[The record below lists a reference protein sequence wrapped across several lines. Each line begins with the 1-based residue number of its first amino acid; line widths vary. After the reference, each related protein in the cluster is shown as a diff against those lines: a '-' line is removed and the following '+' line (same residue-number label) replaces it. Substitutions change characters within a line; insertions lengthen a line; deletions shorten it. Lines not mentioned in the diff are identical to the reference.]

1 MRSHLWRW
9 GIAVT
14 IALVSLL
21 PMAEWLGL
29 PDDDLRPAWSQTAA
43 LWGWGTALV
52 LGLGVLAEIVTRR
65 RIGDW
70 LGRFWA
76 VYAAAPDRWL
86 LVGLG
91 LWVFGWGAALAE
103 LLFARNPNL
112 VDSIVQLFQAKIFA
126 SGRLWASPPAHP
138 EFFVT
143 QHMVLTPDKWFS
155 QYPLGH
161 SAVFAAA
168 LRLGFPAWLVSP
180 LLAAGAAVLTCT
192 ALRRATGAHLARP
205 CALLLAVS
213 PFFLFMAGEQMN
225 HVTVLF
231 FLSAAFYGF
240 VRGRESGSLVAFAVC
255 GLGLSLAATTRPLDA
270 VAWAIPLAGLL
281 VWERRWRGL
290 VAAVAGGLPVTALL
304 LAYNAATTG
313 HPLLFGYQLLWGP
326 AHGLGFHTDP
336 WGESYTLGSALG
348 FLNLDLRRLSLYAF
362 EWPVPLGLLIAAGVA
377 FWPRAVDR
385 ASGTLVAT
393 AVAVVGVN
401 FFYWHHGEYLG
412 PRMLYAAVPGLM
424 VLTAL
429 SLRSLDEV
437 AGRWR
442 GALRAGLLAA
452 FLLAVT
458 QTIPARAQRQANSLF
473 SMKLHPDQQARAA
486 GIENAVIFVAE
497 SWASRMLALLRAWG
511 VPASEVE
518 RSYRTIDSCELDE
531 VLQSAERRVV
541 AGADSTEVLAWLRRQ
556 LTLRRAR
563 NRHVELPRADTL
575 PDPWLRL
582 EPGRPITAR
591 CRHLIGLDSEGFSVF
606 TPFLPLNDPTLDGE
620 LVFARDMRERNG
632 LLVRLYPDRS
642 TYLYAPWTNAVG
654 VVPRFVPLDLPATTG
669 VGRP

>member
-1 MRSHLWRW
+1 MTSRLWRW
-9 GIAVT
+9 VIAAAV
-14 IALVSLL
+14 LLLSLL
-21 PMAEWLGL
+21 PVAEWLGL

-43 LWGWGTALV
+43 LWAWGSVLV
-52 LGLGVLAEIVTRR
+52 LGLGVVADIVTRR
-65 RIGDW
+65 RIGSW
-70 LGRFWA
+70 LGRVWA
-76 VYAAAPDRWL
+76 VYAALPERWV

-91 LWVFGWGAALAE
+91 LWVFVWGAAFSE

-126 SGRLWASPPAHP
+126 SGRLWASPPPYP
-138 EFFVT
+138 EFFIT
-143 QHMVLTPDKWFS
+143 HHMVLTPDKWFS

-180 LLAAGAAVLTCT
+180 LLAAGAAVLTYA
-192 ALRRATGAHLARP
+192 ALRRGAGPRLARI
-205 CALLLAVS
+205 CALLLALS

-240 VRGRESGSLVAFAVC
+240 VRGRESGSLVAFALC
-255 GLGLSLAATTRPLDA
+255 GFGLSLAAATRPLDA

-290 VAAVAGGLPVTALL
+290 VAAVAAGLPVTALL
-304 LAYNAATTG
+304 LAYNAATTS

-362 EWPVPLGLLIAAGVA
+362 EWPVPLAVLIGAGVL

-429 SLRSLDEV
+429 SLGSLDRV
-437 AGRWR
+437 AGQWR
-442 GALRAGLLAA
+442 GAVRAGLLAA
-452 FLLAVT
+452 LLVAAT
-458 QTIPARAQRQANSLF
+458 QTIPARAQKYANSFL
-473 SMKLHPDQQARAA
+473 SMKLHPDHQARAA
-486 GIENAVIFVAE
+486 GMQNAVIFVGE
-497 SWASRMLALLRAWG
+497 SWASRMLALLWAWG
-511 VPASEVE
+511 VPPSEVE
-518 RSYRTIDSCELDE
+518 RSYRTIDSCELEE
-531 VLQSAERRVV
+531 VVQAAERRVV
-541 AGADSTEVLAWLRRQ
+541 AGADSAEIRGWLRAELAVRRQ
-556 LTLRRAR
+556 R
-563 NRHVELPRADTL
+563 NGAVQLPRADTL
-575 PDPWLRL
+575 PDHTLRL
-582 EPGRPITAR
+582 APGRSITAR
-591 CRHLIGLDSEGFSVF
+591 CRELIKLDYEGFSVF
-606 TPFLPLNDPTLDGE
+606 TPFLPLNTPTLGGD
-620 LVFARDMRERNG
+620 LVFARDMRERDT
-632 LLVRLYPDRS
+632 LLMRLYPGRS
-642 TYLYAPWTNAVG
+642 FFLYTPGTAAYN
-654 VVPRFVPLDLPATTG
+654 VVPRFVPLEVPGPPATQ
-669 VGRP
+669 P